1 MSPSS
6 HPFRSVLLVALV
18 AAVATT
24 SGCGWLSRKNGGYDA
39 VGDARPL
46 EMPPPY
52 DANAAQ
58 AEGGTG
64 SVTRSSLG
72 GGAPSA
78 RPVSFALEGDRAT
91 TFQRVGDVLAGVP
104 GLVIASRAQL
114 LGAYDV
120 DYEGTKFL
128 VRVSETTT
136 GTLVSAVDPRG
147 LPADGEAPRKLIEQL
162 RTTLGGK

>member
-6 HPFRSVLLVALV
+6 HPLRTAALVALV

-46 EMPPPY
+46 EMPPPF
-52 DANAAQ
+52 DPNAAQ
-58 AEGGTG
+58 ADAGTG

-72 GGAPSA
+72 GAAPAA
-78 RPVSFALEGDRAT
+78 RAASFALEGDRAT
-91 TFQRVGDVLAGVP
+91 TFQRVGDVLSSVP

-128 VRVSETTT
+128 VRISETTT

-147 LPADGEAPRKLIEQL
+147 LPAEGEAPRKLIEQL

>member
-6 HPFRSVLLVALV
+6 HPLRSALLVALV

-52 DANAAQ
+52 DANAVQ
-58 AEGGTG
+58 ADAGTG

-72 GGAPSA
+72 GGTPAA
-78 RPVSFALEGDRAT
+78 RQVAFSLEGDRAT

-120 DYEGTKFL
+120 DYEGSKFL
-128 VRVSETTT
+128 VRISETTT
-136 GTLVSAVDPRG
+136 GSMVSAVDPRG
-147 LPADGEAPRKLIEQL
+147 LPAEGEGPRKLIEQL
-162 RTTLGGK
+162 RATLGGK